1 MANATPQQ
9 PPASVILALV
19 VTGFGIG
26 WLAGLSVSPVVSIV
40 ITTLTGTV
48 ATILAALSGVKE
60 EFLDVETSP
69 NTLRRLLRW
78 VTPVPLAWL
87 VAGLVI
93 GASTGLWARTHNW
106 LSPDPPAPPPVVL
119 LKDEIQQWVDLGIAQ
134 DEVVRSYFQSRFTS
148 IQPTAPTVPF
158 NPTPTFRDSILYATA
173 SPEECVIWTGLIEKE
188 RYADLVTEIR
198 SSAVKPFRQLPEI
211 ITDTVQL
218 AAIVGEV
225 LCTDMQ

>member
-19 VTGFGIG
+19 VIGLGIG
-26 WLAGLSVSPVVSIV
+26 WLAGLSISPVVSIV
-40 ITTLTGTV
+40 ITSVIGIAV
-48 ATILAALSGVKE
+48 AVLAALSGVKD
-60 EFLDVETSP
+60 EFLDPETSP
-69 NTLRRLLRW
+69 ATLRRFLRN

-93 GASTGLWARTHNW
+93 GSSIGLWARTHNW
-106 LSPDPPAPPPVVL
+106 LSPAPSAPSVVL